1 MDFGRIISGN
11 EELLK
16 RSYEAFEA
24 QAVDQDLR
32 GDLPMAIRPTQRT
45 IQEPMVV
52 KGPGTLFG
60 KQTRTLRFEP
70 TDREGWWF
78 DRIDHPECLPVKV
91 SIRNVWTTGD
101 VVSNI
106 VLRSGPKQNYIR
118 LVEHIISLKM
128 GFDIDNLMIKIDS
141 GDPPLFNVGSMPI
154 VEALEKAGRRDYEHP
169 LSYATVKEKVSF
181 VSPEGK
187 FLIFEPVDLARPALD
202 IDCAIHFNNA
212 LGLQR
217 IQFPLNY
224 DHFRHGAHAR
234 TNSSASKKLY
244 CQTVGKLFADVRNL
258 GYTKDN
264 VLIAGKFRY
273 TNEPQLFHEGKSLEA
288 VWHRA
293 ILDLLAAV
301 ALIDD
306 GRLLGK
312 ISSYKAGH
320 YLDCEAVKLLYQ
332 NDLVEEVQLPSVPL
346 AASDPASVE
355 SEVFRKTV

>member
-1 MDFGRIISGN
+1 MDFGRIVSGDR
-11 EELLK
+11 ELLK
-16 RSYEAFEA
+16 RSYEAFMS
-24 QAVDQDLR
+24 QDVDQDLR
-32 GDLPMAIRPTQRT
+32 ADSPMPIRQTQRT
-45 IQEPMVV
+45 IEEPMVV
-52 KGPGTLFG
+52 KGPGTFLG

-78 DRIDHPECLPVKV
+78 DRIDHPACLPVKV
-91 SIRNVWTTGD
+91 SISNVWTTGD
-101 VVSNI
+101 IVSNI
-106 VLRSGPKQNYIR
+106 VLRSGRRQNYIR
-118 LVEHIISLKM
+118 LVEHIISLKL

-154 VEALEKAGRRDYEHP
+154 VEALENAGRRNYENP
-169 LSYATVKEKVSF
+169 LSYMTVKEKVSF

-187 FLIFEPVDLARPALD
+187 FLIFEPVDPGRPALD
-202 IDCAIHFNNA
+202 IDCAINFNNA

-224 DHFRHGAHAR
+224 EHFRHGAQAR
-234 TNSSASKKLY
+234 TNSTAGKKLY

-258 GYTKDN
+258 GYTRDN

-273 TNEPQLFHEGKSLEA
+273 SNEPKLLHEEKSLEA

-301 ALIDD
+301 ALIDE

-312 ISSYKAGH
+312 VSSYKAGH
-320 YLDCEAVKLLYQ
+320 HLDCEAVKLLHQ
-332 NDLVEEVQLPSVPL
+332 NNLLEEVPVAHGDGIPES
-346 AASDPASVE
+346 SDTT
-355 SEVFRKTV
+355 SEVLRETF